1 MGGKEG
7 KERERVKLI
16 TNNNY
21 LATVCA
27 YMYILDYETDLIL
40 LQRLVF
46 LLIKAKRAFLTL
58 RDVERD
64 HMVSWDGQEFKRI
77 NNQSYKH

>member
-1 MGGKEG
+1 M
-7 KERERVKLI
+7 
-16 TNNNY
+16 
-21 LATVCA
+21 
-27 YMYILDYETDLIL
+27 YMLHYETDLIL

-46 LLIKAKRAFLTL
+46 LLIKAKHAFLTL

-77 NNQSYKH
+77 NIQAYMHACHAYECNISVHGQYI